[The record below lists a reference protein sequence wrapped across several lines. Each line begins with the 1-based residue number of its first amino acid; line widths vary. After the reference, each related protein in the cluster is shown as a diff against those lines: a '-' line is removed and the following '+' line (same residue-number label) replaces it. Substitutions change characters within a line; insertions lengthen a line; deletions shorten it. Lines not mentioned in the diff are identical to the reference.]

1 MNSKLQC
8 LSGGRYVAAEK
19 YQLVLNMFTTLLGS
33 HWLHKSKYVMLV
45 AELGICSSCG
55 H

>member
-8 LSGGRYVAAEK
+8 LSGGRYVAGERYK
-19 YQLVLNMFTTLLGS
+19 LVLYMLVTLLSS

-45 AELGICSSCG
+45 ATLGICSS
-55 H
+55 